1 MGFSTI
7 FIRRPIATS
16 LLMVALLIAGVARA
30 LYPDA
35 PEGIAFGVLILAISR
50 AGRVIIPWGKTVIQP
65 EDHIV
70 IVAASDSLAWV
81 EKALA
86 DS

>member
-1 MGFSTI
+1 MSSKIVGT
-7 FIRRPIATS
+7 P
-16 LLMVALLIAGVARA
+16 LEELDL
-30 LYPDA
+30 PK
-35 PEGIAFGVLILAISR
+35 GVLILAISR

-70 IVAASDSLAWV
+70 IVAASHSLAWV